1 MKKKNVVRV
10 AVTGAAGQISYSL
23 LLEIGAGRM
32 FGSDQPVI
40 LQLLEVPVAEKA
52 LSGVVMELQDC
63 ALPLVEGII
72 ATTDPAVAF
81 KDADVAIFVGAFP
94 RKQGMERK
102 DLLEKN
108 AEIFHSQGAILA
120 KTASPNVKVLV
131 VGNPANTNCLLLR
144 NAAGNAIPSENFT
157 CLTRLDQNRAKAQLA
172 QKLSVPVKS
181 ISNVVIWGNHSLTQ
195 YPFIGKAVVNDPKTN
210 TKSPVSV
217 DAEWFKSYFIPTVQK
232 RGGAIIEGTLFLN
245 LHFFKCLWKH

>member
-81 KDADVAIFVGAFP
+81 KDADVAIFCW
-94 RKQGMERK
+94 
-102 DLLEKN
+102 
-108 AEIFHSQGAILA
+108 S
-120 KTASPNVKVLV
+120 
-131 VGNPANTNCLLLR
+131 
-144 NAAGNAIPSENFT
+144 
-157 CLTRLDQNRAKAQLA
+157 
-172 QKLSVPVKS
+172 
-181 ISNVVIWGNHSLTQ
+181 
-195 YPFIGKAVVNDPKTN
+195 
-210 TKSPVSV
+210 
-217 DAEWFKSYFIPTVQK
+217 IPT
-232 RGGAIIEGTLFLN
+232 
-245 LHFFKCLWKH
+245 